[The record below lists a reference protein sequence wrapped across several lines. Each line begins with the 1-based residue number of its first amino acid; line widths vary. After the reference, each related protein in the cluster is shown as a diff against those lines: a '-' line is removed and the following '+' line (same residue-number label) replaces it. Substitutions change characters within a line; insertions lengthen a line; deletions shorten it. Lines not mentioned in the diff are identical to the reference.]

1 VPELLALRNGEVE
14 VEIIAGGQAADAPA
28 LVLLHEGLGSL
39 ALWRD
44 FPGVLASLTG
54 RKVVA
59 WSRYGYGR
67 SSVVRP
73 PWPAEYMHL
82 EALTVLPEL
91 LDRLAIERPVLVG
104 HSDGASIALIYA
116 GGQTR
121 RPVAGVVALAPH
133 VVVEDRSVAGV
144 RAARQ
149 EYLHG
154 DLPARL
160 ARYHTDPDAT
170 FWGWNDVWLSEP
182 FRAWNIEAYLPNIA
196 CPVLLVQCADDRYG
210 SLAQL
215 DRIQDRAAG
224 RVERLVLPEGGHAP
238 HQSHRDR
245 VAACISGF
253 LDSLR

>member
-1 VPELLALRNGEVE
+1 MAV
-14 VEIIAGGQAADAPA
+14 IAGGTQSADAPA

-44 FPGVLASLTG
+44 FPAVLASLTG
-54 RKVVA
+54 RKVVV

-67 SSVVRP
+67 STVVRRARP
-73 PWPAEYMHL
+73 VEYMHE

-116 GGQTR
+116 GSGPDH
-121 RPVAGVVALAPH
+121 PVAGVVALAPH

-170 FWGWNDVWLSEP
+170 FWGWNDVWLSAP
-182 FRAWNIEAYLPNIA
+182 FRAWNIEAYLLA
-196 CPVLLVQCADDRYG
+196 VTCPVLLVQCADDRYG

-215 DRIQDRAAG
+215 DRIEARVAG

-238 HQSHRDR
+238 HQSHREE
-245 VAACISGF
+245 VAGRISDF
-253 LDSLR
+253 VRSLA